1 MLLEHAHVLV
11 PPPAFALPDG
21 AHEAGRK
28 HELVLDVIAPRFV
41 CKAQRGLLLR
51 LPPACEAATSWLA
64 FCGDRELYTLIQ
76 ASFEVGASGP
86 RTQRSL
92 ETAARC
98 IRGRYGL
105 CESGVVDAWRC

>member
-1 MLLEHAHVLV
+1 M
-11 PPPAFALPDG
+11 PG
-21 AHEAGRK
+21 AAK
-28 HELVLDVIAPRFV
+28 NSDDADDT
-41 CKAQRGLLLR
+41 KAQRGLLLR

-64 FCGDRELYTLIQ
+64 FCGDRRLYTLIQ